1 VIDPR
6 WEPASVAGRVPVTV
20 EVRLLDES
28 VRLAVHQ
35 SGQITAIDLSLEAA
49 RELAA
54 ALLERAGE

>member
-1 VIDPR
+1 
-6 WEPASVAGRVPVTV
+6 VAGRVPVTV